1 MALLTAAEARTYT
14 IDFVNGIGG
23 GINDTN
29 SIYNELAAEANAGR
43 YFKEGVALTPAQRD
57 FFIALGYQVEGGLN
71 GYRIS
76 WYKP

>member
-1 MALLTAAEARTYT
+1 MALTTAAQARTNT
-14 IDFVNGIGG
+14 IDFVNAIGG

-29 SIYNELAAEANAGR
+29 AIYNELAAEANQGH
-43 YFKEGVALTPAQRD
+43 YVKEGVALTSAQRD
-57 FFIALGYQVEGGLN
+57 FFIALGYQVEGGIN